1 LKIIRKRKY
10 LQKELKVLRTKPIDI
25 GFVPTMG
32 SLHKGH
38 ISLIK
43 NSKRDNDI
51 TICSIYVNPK
61 QFNDKNDLI
70 NYPKDEIGD
79 IRKLEQA
86 NCDILF
92 LPSDE
97 EMYPSEFQNIE
108 YGFTTALNV
117 LEGQRRPGHF
127 NGVLNVIKILFELV
141 KPSKAYFGEKD
152 YQQLWLIVFFQKLY
166 NFSPI
171 IIAVNTIRDENGLA
185 LSSRNQH
192 LSLDHKKISTNLYAA
207 LTFFKENIED
217 CFKEPSSLY
226 IKSSQVQR
234 IRSLA
239 IRDIL
244 SNPSIKLDYFEII
257 ELENFS
263 FVSNLHRNKKYR
275 VLIAAYVGKIR
286 LIDNISIN

>member
-1 LKIIRKRKY
+1 M
-10 LQKELKVLRTKPIDI
+10 RTKPISI

-127 NGVLNVIKILFELV
+127 DGVLNVIKILFELV
-141 KPSKAYFGEKD
+141 EPSKAYFGEKD

-217 CFKEPSSLY
+217 SFKEPSSLY
-226 IKSSQVQR
+226 IKSIQVQR

-263 FVSNLHRNKKYR
+263 FVSNLHRNIKYR